1 MDGFSLTC
9 SYCDR
14 PAFSFKPGTAPRVE
28 FEIIL
33 NPGER
38 GEILCHEH
46 IFLQRSEAQLDLFS
60 FFINNGE

>member
-9 SYCDR
+9 SRCDR
-14 PAFSFKPGTAPRVE
+14 PAFSFKPGTAPHVE

-38 GEILCHEH
+38 GEILCQEH
-46 IFLQRSEAQLDLFS
+46 LFLQSGEAQRQLFADS
-60 FFINNGE
+60 VR